1 MTTIE
6 DERTSEHATESPVL
20 RWSAALAGLLA
31 ALAALAA
38 AELVAALVAD
48 ARSPVTSI
56 GTAVIDLAP
65 PALKDA
71 AVATLGTADK
81 PVLIGTVL
89 VVLAIIAAGTGI
101 LAVRR
106 FWWGAVGVVLLGA
119 VGLAAGLAD
128 RSTSGAGAAL
138 PALAAVVVGIPVLW
152 WLVSTLRPVAP
163 GAADTPPNTA
173 NTAANAADAPPMGA
187 NAEATGSGPGGTA
200 AVQSDRRAFLRAS
213 AIVGAAA
220 VVAGSAGRWLT
231 RRVEATVAA
240 AAAEIPPVADPL
252 PPVPADASVSVE
264 GMPPFI
270 TPNDTFYRIDTAL
283 QVPTINVDTW
293 RLQITGMVDNPMEL
307 DFDQLLDRYE
317 AVEADIT
324 MACVSNEVGGNLV
337 GNARWQGVRL
347 ADVLADAGVRDGAD
361 QLVGRAV
368 DGFTTGSPLEVVLDG
383 RESLIAVGMNGEQLP
398 REHGFPARLVV
409 PGLYGYVSATKWLSE
424 IELTTFDAFDAYWVP
439 RGWAERGPIKTQS
452 RIDVPRGLSTVAPG
466 KVAVA
471 GVAWAPT
478 RGIRAV
484 EVKVDDGPWEP
495 ARLAA
500 RVDVDTWRQWV
511 YEWDA
516 RPGRHELVVRA
527 TDGTGAVQTNER
539 RQPRPDGATGRHS
552 IIVTV
557 SEA

>member
-1 MTTIE
+1 
-6 DERTSEHATESPVL
+6 
-20 RWSAALAGLLA
+20 
-31 ALAALAA
+31 
-38 AELVAALVAD
+38 
-48 ARSPVTSI
+48 
-56 GTAVIDLAP
+56 
-65 PALKDA
+65 
-71 AVATLGTADK
+71 
-81 PVLIGTVL
+81 
-89 VVLAIIAAGTGI
+89 
-101 LAVRR
+101 
-106 FWWGAVGVVLLGA
+106 VGVVLLGA

-128 RSTSGAGAAL
+128 GSTSGAGAAL
-138 PALAAVVVGIPVLW
+138 PALAAVAVGIPVLW
-152 WLVSTLRPVAP
+152 WLVSTLRPVAR
-163 GAADTPPNTA
+163 GAADTPPN
-173 NTAANAADAPPMGA
+173 AADTPAVGA
-187 NAEATGSGPGGTA
+187 DGDATGSGPGGTA

-220 VVAGSAGRWLT
+220 VVVASAGRWLT

-252 PPVPADASVSVE
+252 PPVPADASISVE

-293 RLQITGMVDNPMEL
+293 RLQLIGMVDNPMEL

-317 AVEADIT
+317 VVEADIT
-324 MACVSNEVGGNLV
+324 MACVSNEVGGDLV

-347 ADVLADAGVRDGAD
+347 ADVLADARVRDGAD

-383 RESLIAVGMNGEQLP
+383 RASLIAVGMNGEQLP

-424 IELTTFDAFDAYWVP
+424 IELTTFDAFDAYWIP

-484 EVKVDDGPWEP
+484 EVKVDDGPWER

-516 RPGRHELVVRA
+516 RPGRHELVARA
-527 TDGTGAVQTNER
+527 TDGTGEVQTSER
-539 RQPRPDGATGRHS
+539 SQPRPDGATGRHS